1 LELFEFGFWNFFIA
15 FPPCKV
21 VQKRILLKMKTF
33 TEDCS
38 SGPQQ
43 HSTFLPFVFLI
54 ETFATALAEVFW
66 LQHTKNL
73 RRDKGRIIATFFN
86 SARLVLRKIQTF

>member
-1 LELFEFGFWNFFIA
+1 
-15 FPPCKV
+15 
-21 VQKRILLKMKTF
+21 MKTF

-43 HSTFLPFVFLI
+43 HSTFLPFVLLI
-54 ETFATALAEVFW
+54 ETVLAEVFW